1 MDRNLFATH
10 DKYKQAQAN
19 HRVSLFIRSRFVL
32 RPLSQTR
39 FYF

>member
-1 MDRNLFATH
+1 LREPNLGKT
-10 DKYKQAQAN
+10 N
-19 HRVSLFIRSRFVL
+19 HRVLLFIRSRFVL